1 MISKTI
7 PISTRITKSC
17 RMNKSILFQF
27 EEKSVETETIKWS
40 EFSKE
45 AKAAVNQTLGSEEKN
60 KPKRGG
66 LQQLQ
71 FKNQGKLT
79 IWARSLQIRKNIIE
93 FILSISHTKKN

>member
-1 MISKTI
+1 M
-7 PISTRITKSC
+7 
-17 RMNKSILFQF
+17 
-27 EEKSVETETIKWS
+27 ETETIKWS

-79 IWARSLQIRKNIIE
+79 I
-93 FILSISHTKKN
+93 

>member
-1 MISKTI
+1 
-7 PISTRITKSC
+7 
-17 RMNKSILFQF
+17 MNKSILFQF

-93 FILSISHTKKN
+93 LILSISHTKKN

>member
-1 MISKTI
+1 
-7 PISTRITKSC
+7 
-17 RMNKSILFQF
+17 MNKSILFQF
-27 EEKSVETETIKWS
+27 EEKSVEAETIKWS